1 MKLKKLSFHDRA
13 NYFCTG
19 IILLAAVFL
28 TLKAFLTGTISNAV
42 ICFLFTFSAFIVA
55 VILCRSNKSKY
66 LSGIGI
72 PSIVILTASAY
83 IYQTEGNPASLI
95 LFTICIAFSTLY
107 FNNIVLISVSTL
119 ALTCVMVLQFLLPN
133 GILTQNVEFTYF
145 TTSIISMLIISITL
159 FFVVTWGNE
168 LIMISEKSK
177 NSVLENTLKM
187 ENTINLV
194 DETVEVL
201 NSTIDNLNNSVN
213 INHAENKV
221 ITTSID
227 EITQSI
233 TSQNSNIEGVI
244 NIIENASYE
253 MMETSKLS
261 KALDSLSNE
270 LKSITTDN
278 LSRMD
283 DVHNQM
289 SIIKSAITT
298 TRNTAESLHNN
309 MNEIITVLAS
319 INDISSQTNLLA
331 LNANIEAARAGEAGK
346 GFSVVAASIRKLADE
361 TSIIT
366 ENIEKSLQSLLAE
379 IKSVSKR
386 AEDGYAASLAGE
398 NIVIESLNSFNH
410 MSDKFNTI
418 SENLSKENNYISNLD
433 SKLKDIKDNILNIS
447 CIAEEQIAST
457 KEIISSQENSTAQI
471 NSILEQVNEVRN
483 QNNKLIDLTQ

>member
-1 MKLKKLSFHDRA
+1 MNLKKLSFHDRA
-13 NYFCTG
+13 NYFCTV
-19 IILLAAVFL
+19 IILLASVFL
-28 TLKAFLTGTISNAV
+28 TVKAFLSGTISNAI
-42 ICFLFTFSAFIVA
+42 ICFISTFTAFIVA
-55 VILCRSNKSKY
+55 VILCRSKKKKH

-72 PSIVILTASAY
+72 PSIVLLNASTY

-95 LFTICIAFSTLY
+95 LFTICIAFSALY
-107 FNNIVLISVSTL
+107 FDKIILISVSTL
-119 ALTCVMVLQFLLPN
+119 ALICVMVLQFLLPN

-145 TTSIISMLIISITL
+145 ITNIISMLIISITL

-261 KALDSLSNE
+261 KALDSLSTE

-289 SIIKSAITT
+289 NIIKSAITT

-309 MNEIITVLAS
+309 MNEIITVLSS

-398 NIVIESLNSFNH
+398 NIVMESLDSFNH

-433 SKLKDIKDNILNIS
+433 SKLKVIKDNILNIS
-447 CIAEEQIAST
+447 CITEEQIAST